1 MALEKWLIDSEKTID
16 FELVRHLKVSLIGGQ
31 VDIVAHDEPGAR
43 VEVHDVRG
51 KPLSVTFTG
60 DTLEVDHPQL
70 RWDNF
75 LDVFRSFNGNAKARV
90 SILVPRD
97 VSLKFGVVS
106 GDGLISG
113 ITEDATISTVSG
125 DVVIDRVYGDL
136 ELNSVSGEIAVRD
149 HYGTVTAKSVSGNL
163 TVSGEVLKLT
173 SNSVSGDAFLDLRGI
188 PDEVRVKTVSGDVTV
203 RLEAGVP
210 AQYKVNTVSGKLQLD
225 NTEITGVRG
234 GYTGKYGDLHQRWLE
249 FGATTVSGDVT
260 VMHAAGA
267 SATGSGSAQNGAA

>member
-1 MALEKWLIDSEKTID
+1 MAIEKLLIDNEKTID

-51 KPLSVTFTG
+51 KPLSVTFEG

-75 LDVFRSFNGNAKARV
+75 LDVFKGFTGNAKARV

-106 GDGLISG
+106 ADALISG

-149 HYGTVTAKSVSGNL
+149 HYGNIAAKSISGNL
-163 TVSGEVLKLT
+163 TASGEILKLT
-173 SNSVSGDAFLDLRGI
+173 ASTVSGDAFLDLRGI
-188 PDEVRVKTVSGDVTV
+188 PDEVRVKTVSGDATV
-203 RLEAGVP
+203 RLEAEVP

-225 NTEITGVRG
+225 DTEITGVRG
-234 GYTGKYGDLHQRWLE
+234 HYVGKYGDLHKRWLE
-249 FGATTVSGDVT
+249 FSATTVSGDVV
-260 VMHAAGA
+260 VMHSAPAPTAAAKG
-267 SATGSGSAQNGAA
+267 GAA

>member
-1 MALEKWLIDSEKTID
+1 MATEKWLIDNEKTID

-43 VEVHDVRG
+43 VEIHDVRG
-51 KPLSVTFTG
+51 KPISVTFEG

-75 LDVFRSFNGNAKARV
+75 LDVFKGFTSSAKARV

-106 GDGLISG
+106 ADGLISG
-113 ITEDATISTVSG
+113 LTEDATISTVSG
-125 DVVIDRVYGDL
+125 DIVVDRVYGDL

-149 HYGTVTAKSVSGNL
+149 HYGNVTAKSVSGNL
-163 TVSGEVLKLT
+163 TVSGEVLRLT
-173 SNSVSGDAFLDLRGI
+173 SNAVSGDAFLDLRGI

-203 RLEAGVP
+203 RLESHVP

-234 GYTGKYGDLHQRWLE
+234 SYSGKYGDLHQRWLE
-249 FGATTVSGDVT
+249 FFCTTVSGDIV
-260 VMHAAGA
+260 VMHAAAA
-267 SATGSGSAQNGAA
+267 SAPAAAQGGAA